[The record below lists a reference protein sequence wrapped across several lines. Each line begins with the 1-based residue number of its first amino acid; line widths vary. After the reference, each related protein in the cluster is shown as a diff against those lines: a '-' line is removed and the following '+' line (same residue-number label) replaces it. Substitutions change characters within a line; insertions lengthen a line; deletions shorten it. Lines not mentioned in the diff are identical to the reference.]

1 MHAKQLALFFCCL
14 QHAPILPSKKI
25 SFSTAKKMKKN
36 SSNEGAVREEGQIA
50 LLKVNK
56 IEILSALKSQEE
68 S

>member
-1 MHAKQLALFFCCL
+1 
-14 QHAPILPSKKI
+14 
-25 SFSTAKKMKKN
+25 MKKN